1 MSRLQA
7 VQARFRKEY
16 NTPGSKWD
24 ELSVQWTDKE
34 DQALRRAVRAARS
47 GIGFIGVK

>member
-7 VQARFRKEY
+7 VQAQFKKEY
-16 NTPGSKWD
+16 NTPGSQWD
-24 ELSVQWTDKE
+24 KLSVQWTDVE
-34 DQALRRAVRAARS
+34 EQALRRAVKAARS